1 MFKFSDFF
9 QLVFLIF
16 LKAKLSMVDC
26 VKTAQQL
33 ELMQF
38 GALKT
43 ALLEQVLPDMVKD
56 IVLK

>member
-1 MFKFSDFF
+1 
-9 QLVFLIF
+9 
-16 LKAKLSMVDC
+16 MVDC

-38 GALKT
+38 GALKM

>member
-1 MFKFSDFF
+1 M
-9 QLVFLIF
+9 VFLIF
-16 LKAKLSMVDC
+16 LKAKLSMVDG

-38 GALKT
+38 GALKM